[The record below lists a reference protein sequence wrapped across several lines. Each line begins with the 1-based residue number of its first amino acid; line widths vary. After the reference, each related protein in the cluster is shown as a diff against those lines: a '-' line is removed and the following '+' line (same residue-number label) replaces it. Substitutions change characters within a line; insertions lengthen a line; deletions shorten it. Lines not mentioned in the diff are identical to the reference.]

1 MAKTKSYSVYFAG
14 ELFDIKHLA
23 GNAAMKQA
31 IELFSG
37 GKYNCL
43 TPQDFQQSGVSP
55 KSIRDTD
62 ILNLLLSDFAVFN
75 FDGAEL
81 DSGTVVEFMF
91 AKFADIPAVVLR
103 SDFRAGGDGLG
114 APESFAW
121 NLMAAYYPRCVNVI
135 LNSGEIYARCLHG
148 GGGTRARKGV
158 CGSDSVRAATETIGY
173 AASKVVDALD
183 RLARQKPILAGKTK
197 AEVHAWLAKMPDL
210 SPEIRRA
217 LARGLS
223 KK

>member
-31 IELFSG
+31 IELFSD
-37 GKYNCL
+37 GKYKCL
-43 TPQDFQQSGVSP
+43 IPQDFPQTDVSP

-62 ILNLLLSDFAVFN
+62 ILNLLSSDFAVFN

-103 SDFRAGGDGLG
+103 SDFRAGGDGFG
-114 APESFAW
+114 APDSVAW
-121 NLMAAYYPRCVNVI
+121 NLMAAYYPRCVNVV
-135 LNSGEIYARCLHG
+135 LNSGEIYARSLRG
-148 GGGTRARKGV
+148 GAKAQKDAE
-158 CGSDSVRAATETIGY
+158 CSDSVRAAAETIGY

-183 RLARQKPILAGKTK
+183 QVAGQKPILSGRTK
-197 AEVHAWLAKMPDL
+197 AEVYAWLAKMPDL
-210 SPEIRRA
+210 SPEIRRV
-217 LARGLS
+217 LSRRLS

>member
-31 IELFSG
+31 IELFSD
-37 GKYNCL
+37 GKYKCL
-43 TPQDFQQSGVSP
+43 IPQDFTQAGVSP
-55 KSIRDTD
+55 KTIRDTD
-62 ILNLLLSDFAVFN
+62 ILNLLSSDFAVFN

-114 APESFAW
+114 APDSFAW
-121 NLMAAYYPRCVNVI
+121 NLMAAYYPRCANVI
-135 LNSGEIYARCLHG
+135 LNSGEIYARYLRG
-148 GGGTRARKGV
+148 GGAKAQKDA
-158 CGSDSVRAATETIGY
+158 CGSDSVRAAAETIGY

-183 RLARQKPILAGKTK
+183 SLARQKPILSGRTK
-197 AEVHAWLAKMPDL
+197 AEVYAWLAKMPDL
-210 SPEIRRA
+210 SPEIRRV
-217 LARGLS
+217 LARRLS